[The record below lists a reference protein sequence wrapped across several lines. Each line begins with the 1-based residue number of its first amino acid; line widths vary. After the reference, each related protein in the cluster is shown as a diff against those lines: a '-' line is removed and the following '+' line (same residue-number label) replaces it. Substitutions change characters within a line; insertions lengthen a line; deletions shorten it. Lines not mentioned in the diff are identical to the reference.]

1 MSYEVVT
8 WDSAEHG
15 AIARIRMP
23 MLSAKGKM
31 KPDWLPVAIHAATPE
46 EARSKAVT
54 FYEAELERLSSKT
67 ANMEAGRTKAAATR
81 AAKQPAKRKEQA

>member
-23 MLSAKGKM
+23 MAGAKGKT
-31 KPDWLPVAIHAATPE
+31 KIDWLPVAIHAATPE
-46 EARSKAVT
+46 EAWSKAVA
-54 FYEAELERLSSKT
+54 FYEAELERLSSKS
-67 ANMEAGRTKAAATR
+67 ANIEAARAKATATR
-81 AAKQPAKRKEQA
+81 AAKKEQASV

>member
-8 WDSAEHG
+8 WDSAENG

-23 MLSAKGKM
+23 MVGAKGKT
-31 KPDWLPVAIHAATPE
+31 KVDWLPVAIHAATPE

-54 FYEAELERLSSKT
+54 FYEAELERLSGKT
-67 ANMEAGRTKAAATR
+67 ANMEAARAKAAATR
-81 AAKQPAKRKEQA
+81 AAKKEQASV

>member
-8 WDSAEHG
+8 WDSAENG

-23 MLSAKGKM
+23 MVGAKGKT
-31 KPDWLPVAIHAATPE
+31 KVDWLPVAIHAATPE

-54 FYEAELERLSSKT
+54 FYEAELERLSSKS
-67 ANMEAGRTKAAATR
+67 ANMEAARAKAAATR
-81 AAKQPAKRKEQA
+81 AAKKEQASV